1 MTIEKRIE
9 ELQTLYGKDNVT
21 TKVVDTTTLVR
32 IKSAK
37 LPLGCKPEKTDVLL
51 AFTQQQ
57 DTPTKRYVKENVKLP
72 NGNAPR
78 NLNPTM
84 VDGETW
90 YDFSYAFQ
98 WNQATDPMYQ
108 YVESALHRFAKTD

>member
-9 ELQTLYGKDNVT
+9 ELQTLYGKDNITSKIVEG
-21 TKVVDTTTLVR
+21 TTLVR
-32 IKSAK
+32 IKSVE
-37 LPLGCKPEKTDVLL
+37 LPQGCKPEKTDFLL
-51 AFTQQQ
+51 AIPQQQ
-57 DTPTKRYVKENVKLP
+57 DTPSKRYVKENVKLP
-72 NGNAPR
+72 NGNTPR

-84 VDGETW
+84 VDGESW

-98 WNQATDPMYQ
+98 WNPTTDPMYQ